1 MNHWMFSCRL
11 NRSSNQTYRS
21 RTWIGDAQ
29 TMTRVRFRSGNF
41 IVKLTT
47 SAEPKQTTIDMISN
61 LNCLSVQVIVNEER
75 PRTRIRIPNAN
86 ANVTE
91 NESFMQMT
99 IGPERHRERQPAS
112 KREIDRKALI
122 KHSAWIWSWFV
133 LLSLFSRQSLRFRTI
148 IYGCN

>member
-1 MNHWMFSCRL
+1 
-11 NRSSNQTYRS
+11 
-21 RTWIGDAQ
+21 
-29 TMTRVRFRSGNF
+29 MTRVRFRSGNF

-122 KHSAWIWSWFV
+122 KHSAWI
-133 LLSLFSRQSLRFRTI
+133 
-148 IYGCN
+148 